1 MQKGTASAVR
11 KLEDIGGHFVSVPG
25 VPCWLNFNCVVQVD
39 GLTKSRGTG
48 SMEAAGNT
56 TRVVYVCSVCDKA
69 FGDIH
74 SSCAKHVNGRGACK
88 AKGAVVLQLPINF
101 SRNDRNVGGRL
112 GLQHGFGRLAAPGQ
126 AGHSDMEGGRPPSPA
141 QAPLSGTHT
150 YPIYLSLFILKT
162 YHLEPPESFF
172 MVYTWY
178 IPSIYFFLG
187 YARDIPGISQ
197 QYVFQIKSCFHQYEC
212 I

>member
-25 VPCWLNFNCVVQVD
+25 VPCWLNFNRSEVGPC
-39 GLTKSRGTG
+39 LTKSRGTG

-150 YPIYLSLFILKT
+150 YPIYLSLCILKT
-162 YHLEPPESFF
+162 YPNLSQLSYILIPTILYILSFIPLIR
-172 MVYTWY
+172 Y
-178 IPSIYFFLG
+178 IPM
-187 YARDIPGISQ
+187 
-197 QYVFQIKSCFHQYEC
+197 
-212 I
+212 